1 MEKIYS
7 AEQKTCKLAK
17 ARPET
22 VQFLLNYSRSL
33 RPIRHKK
40 FVFETNIN

>member
-7 AEQKTCKLAK
+7 AERNTCKLAK

-33 RPIRHKK
+33 RPVRYKK
-40 FVFETNIN
+40 FVFESNMN

>member
-7 AEQKTCKLAK
+7 AEKSNCELAK

-22 VQFLLNYSRSL
+22 VQFLMDYSRSL
-33 RPIRHKK
+33 RPVRYKK
-40 FVFETNIN
+40 MVFEAIMN

>member
-7 AEQKTCKLAK
+7 AEKSTCKLAK

-22 VQFLLNYSRSL
+22 IQFLLNYSRSL
-33 RPIRHKK
+33 KPLRYKK
-40 FVFETNIN
+40 LVFESIMN

>member
-7 AEQKTCKLAK
+7 TEKSTCKLAK

-22 VQFLLNYSRSL
+22 IQFLLSYSRSL
-33 RPIRHKK
+33 KPLRYKR
-40 FVFETNIN
+40 FVFESNMN

>member
-7 AEQKTCKLAK
+7 TEKNACELAK
-17 ARPET
+17 TGPET

-33 RPIRHKK
+33 RIVGYKSFK
-40 FVFETNIN
+40 FETNLN